1 MKGFFD
7 TLLALFLIAMM
18 PVLMAAFVLAGTSPL
33 WLLFLIWVT
42 WRH

>member
-18 PVLMAAFVLAGTSPL
+18 PVLLAAFVLAGTSPV
-33 WLLFLIWVT
+33 WLILIWAT
-42 WRH
+42 WGR